1 MNKYEVAVPAHMR
14 ELWSAICA
22 AETDAERDGLMR
34 QWDEA
39 CRRLSR
45 RPSRWRRGAN
55 RAHAAVGR
63 PVRKAGAADDLGRRT
78 DLHGARSYCGH
89 DDRDP
94 GRTLT
99 HPGAKD
105 GALTSDLLT

>member
-39 CRRLSR
+39 CRRLEQR
-45 RPSRWRRGAN
+45 MIWTA
-55 RAHAAVGR
+55 
-63 PVRKAGAADDLGRRT
+63 
-78 DLHGARSYCGH
+78 
-89 DDRDP
+89 
-94 GRTLT
+94 TLICT
-99 HPGAKD
+99 
-105 GALTSDLLT
+105 ALTAIIVAAITAV

>member
-39 CRRLSR
+39 CRRLEQRMIWTS
-45 RPSRWRRGAN
+45 
-55 RAHAAVGR
+55 VIT
-63 PVRKAGAADDLGRRT
+63 VL
-78 DLHGARSYCGH
+78 
-89 DDRDP
+89 
-94 GRTLT
+94 
-99 HPGAKD
+99 
-105 GALTSDLLT
+105 ALTAIIVAAITAV